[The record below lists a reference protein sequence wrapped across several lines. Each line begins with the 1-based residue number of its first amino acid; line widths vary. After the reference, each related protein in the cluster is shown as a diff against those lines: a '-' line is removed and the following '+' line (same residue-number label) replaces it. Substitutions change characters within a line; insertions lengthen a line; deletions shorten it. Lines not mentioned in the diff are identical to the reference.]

1 MDLRFETWPN
11 ENGYGYTVFLDNA
24 PWLVQPHDPEQPGFV
39 AMTEQRATYLA
50 QAFIDAKLAESLTE
64 AQPES

>member
-1 MDLRFETWPN
+1 MNLRFETWPT
-11 ENGYGYTVFLDNA
+11 ENGYGYTVFLNDA

-39 AMTEQRATYLA
+39 AMTEKRAINSA